1 MSGAQ
6 ELKKKSLRFDFNKNK
21 IIKNN
26 FKQKFLQI
34 GLLTPVMGANSQKY
48 SNQESKNYK
57 KKNAT
62 ILNPSS
68 KKQFESRIQILP
80 SKKALWF
87 KLFQDFFFFKP
98 RIQVKKI
105 EWRVFV
111 PKKAPSSGRT
121 KIIDEKAA
129 DFFGGKKN
137 MKVNL
142 KRLVIWS

>member
-1 MSGAQ
+1 MQ
-6 ELKKKSLRFDFNKNK
+6 IRKNTRIKNPKTTKKKKCYDSEPF
-21 IIKNN
+21 
-26 FKQKFLQI
+26 
-34 GLLTPVMGANSQKY
+34 V
-48 SNQESKNYK
+48 K
-57 KKNAT
+57 KAIRITNP
-62 ILNPSS
+62 NPSIE
-68 KKQFESRIQILP
+68 KGFVIQII
-80 SKKALWF
+80 SR
-87 KLFQDFFFFKP
+87 FFFFKP

-142 KRLVIWS
+142 KRLVI